1 MKYNEYEYELEL
13 GQDSFDLLMLLLLPV
28 FPRPCINVQIPL
40 VQLLPWLFSRSLFL
54 QLSRTEANS
63 PLHAPFLSYTRPL
76 CFLEY
81 FLSLTFYLKTTTTTT
96 KTSNK
101 ENTTNKTTTNKNT
114 LNVKHLR
121 RKLLQNTLGVKL
133 VGTEQNLMEMKY
145 LQSRDS
151 KAVQDFLWTET
162 IFQMALVQQSA

>member
-40 VQLLPWLFSRSLFL
+40 VQLLLWLFSRSLFL

-63 PLHAPFLSYTRPL
+63 PLHVPFLSYTSPL
-76 CFLEY
+76 CFIEY
-81 FLSLTFYLKTTTTTT
+81 FLSLTFYLKTTTTT

-121 RKLLQNTLGVKL
+121 RKLLQNRLGVKL
-133 VGTEQNLMEMKY
+133 VDTEQNLMEMKY

-151 KAVQDFLWTET
+151 RAAQDFLWAET
-162 IFQMALVQQSA
+162 IFQMALIQQSA